1 MGSARRP
8 IPKHL
13 PTKLRSIREAL
24 GLSQDEL
31 VKKIK
36 HSGITGKLDRSY
48 VSGWEAGKREPSL
61 DVLLRYSE
69 LAGVWLNAIL
79 DDEVDLPAR
88 LPCTKMHEG
97 VRRRVKTRSNNKK

>member
-8 IPKHL
+8 IPKRL
-13 PTKLRSIREAL
+13 PIKLRSIREAL

-88 LPCTKMHEG
+88 LPCTKMNEG
-97 VRRRVKTRSNNKK
+97 VRRRVKTRSDNKK